1 MTQICDSLHKQN
13 GSNDIVNVYSLN
25 GSGIPITKEATETM
39 LGSARCH
46 RDVDVTEG
54 MSFTHCQEINSNNGD
69 GPIIFT
75 SEGEYQTHYN
85 KTIGPLTKN
94 KSIPDGSIIVDN
106 NINLLSVF
114 RLTKINEGYIYRKIQ
129 KLFLVAYHEYDES
142 TSLFYSKY
150 PNETIDKIILHFYI
164 WLPDVIKVNKVTKI
178 LENVYRKTVNKI
190 PKFLKIQY
198 NIFQTFGLE
207 MKRYCWLITDNIYMY
222 GSYYG
227 ETCKCKDK
235 KLKRI
240 KDIEDVLILFF
251 NNDIIEHIFAD
262 TFLNETLLD
271 DSFFYD

>member
-1 MTQICDSLHKQN
+1 MTQICASLHKQN
-13 GSNDIVNVYSLN
+13 RSNHIVDVYSLN
-25 GSGIPITKEATETM
+25 GSGIPISDKAMEIM
-39 LGSARCH
+39 LGSARCY

-69 GPIIFT
+69 GSVIFT

-114 RLTKINEGYIYRKIQ
+114 RLTKINEGYICRKIQ
-129 KLFLVAYHEYDES
+129 KLCLVAYHEYDES

-150 PNETIDKIILHFYI
+150 PNEKIDEIILHFYI
-164 WLPDVIKVNKVTKI
+164 WLPDIMKVNKVKNI
-178 LENVYRKTVNKI
+178 LKKVYRKTVNKI

-222 GSYYG
+222 GSYY
-227 ETCKCKDK
+227 ERSRKDK

-240 KDIEDVLILFF
+240 KDIENVLILFF
-251 NNDIIEHIFAD
+251 NNEIIENILAD
-262 TFLNETLLD
+262 TFLNDTLLD
-271 DSFFYD
+271 DSFFYE